1 MAPRTGKQ
9 IAVAMTERDERDFL
23 RFLRSTA
30 DVQLLALDS
39 PSPDSIWLDD
49 FPPRRSRDALSR
61 RFALWNKAF
70 AWQPEVQRRSHDTGL
85 SNTLHAPVI
94 EYLRHPFSS
103 PAQDVGRLY
112 WSRGLPA
119 DAGNGGDPEFARWW
133 QQVEDWV
140 KQHAHHRTGDGAAV
154 HYLPWAWWRY
164 GKWGRG

>member
-49 FPPRRSRDALSR
+49 FPPRRSGDALSR

-70 AWQPEVQRRSHDTGL
+70 AWQP
-85 SNTLHAPVI
+85 
-94 EYLRHPFSS
+94 
-103 PAQDVGRLY
+103 
-112 WSRGLPA
+112 
-119 DAGNGGDPEFARWW
+119 
-133 QQVEDWV
+133 
-140 KQHAHHRTGDGAAV
+140 
-154 HYLPWAWWRY
+154 
-164 GKWGRG
+164 